1 MQEVRVP
8 KGTRGITLRQYGR
21 QTYRMLQS
29 RAMFAVILFNFLTP
43 MVGYIS
49 TTSGGMVKNYWAG
62 VKNLQNQ
69 LFSIV
74 GSALFAAGLWLVKR
88 HFLNYSWRSMLLTT
102 GVLLNLIDMP
112 FVFLTVF
119 GVVRNQ
125 HSDPNPHPN
134 PDPNPN
140 PNPNANQ
147 VRNQYFYLGETV
159 LVEVPAAAN
168 FVVST
173 FVIVEM
179 AEVG

>member
-1 MQEVRVP
+1 MAD
-8 KGTRGITLRQYGR
+8 GG
-21 QTYRMLQS
+21 QTYWMLQS
-29 RAMFAVILFNFLTP
+29 RAMLAVILFNFLTP
-43 MVGYIS
+43 MVGGIS

-69 LFSIV
+69 LFSIA
-74 GSALFAAGLWLVKR
+74 GSLLFAAGLWLVKR
-88 HFLNYSWRSMLLTT
+88 HFLGHSWRGMLLTT
-102 GVLLNLIDMP
+102 GILLNCIDIP

-119 GVVRNQ
+119 GV
-125 HSDPNPHPN
+125 
-134 PDPNPN
+134 
-140 PNPNANQ
+140 

-179 AEVG
+179 AEEGSEGLVYGLLTTTANLGEPFGNAISNQVGPTLTLPWPWP